1 MHWLNQSKFNI
12 ENESFIC
19 SIETTI
25 DIKENMILNFKVK
38 SNREY
43 NFKYRKYKTI
53 VKRIE
58 LNAIV
63 DSAYDNETLECYVEV
78 ISIDWNTTF
87 KGQERNE

>member
-1 MHWLNQSKFNI
+1 MEDKIKRIVENALVKSIDIHNV

-19 SIETTI
+19 SIETTV

-43 NFKYRKYKTI
+43 NFKYRNYKTT

-63 DSAYDNETLECYVEV
+63 DSAYDNEILECYVEI
-78 ISIDWNTTF
+78 ISID
-87 KGQERNE
+87 

>member
-1 MHWLNQSKFNI
+1 MEDKIRRIVENALVKSIDIHNI

-19 SIETTI
+19 SIETTV
-25 DIKENMILNFKVK
+25 DVKENMILNFKVK

-43 NFKYRKYKTI
+43 NFKYRNYKTI

-63 DSAYDNETLECYVEV
+63 DLAYDNEVLECYVEI
-78 ISIDWNTTF
+78 ISIN
-87 KGQERNE
+87 

>member
-1 MHWLNQSKFNI
+1 MEDKIKRIVENALVKSIDIHNV

-19 SIETTI
+19 SIETTV
-25 DIKENMILNFKVK
+25 DIKENMILNFKLK

-43 NFKYRKYKTI
+43 NFKYRNYKTI

-63 DSAYDNETLECYVEV
+63 DSAYDNETLDCYVEV
-78 ISIDWNTTF
+78 IYID
-87 KGQERNE
+87 

>member
-1 MHWLNQSKFNI
+1 MEDQIRRIVENALVKSIDIHNV

-19 SIETTI
+19 SIETNV
-25 DIKENMILNFKVK
+25 DVKENMILNFKVK

-43 NFKYRKYKTI
+43 NFKYRNYKTV

-63 DSAYDNETLECYVEV
+63 DSAYDNETLECYVEI
-78 ISIDWNTTF
+78 ISID
-87 KGQERNE
+87 

>member
-1 MHWLNQSKFNI
+1 MEDKIRRIVENALVKSIDIHNI

-19 SIETTI
+19 SIKTTV
-25 DIKENMILNFKVK
+25 DVKENMILNFKVK

-43 NFKYRKYKTI
+43 NFKYRNYKTI

-63 DSAYDNETLECYVEV
+63 DSDYDNETLECYVKV
-78 ISIDWNTTF
+78 ISID
-87 KGQERNE
+87 

>member
-1 MHWLNQSKFNI
+1 MEDKIRRIVENALIKSIDIHNI

-78 ISIDWNTTF
+78 ISID
-87 KGQERNE
+87 